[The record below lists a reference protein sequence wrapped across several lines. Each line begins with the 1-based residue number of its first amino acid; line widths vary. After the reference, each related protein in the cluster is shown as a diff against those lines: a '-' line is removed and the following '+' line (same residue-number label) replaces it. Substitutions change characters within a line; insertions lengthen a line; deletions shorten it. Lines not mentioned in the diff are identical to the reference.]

1 MAGVCRSNI
10 IFPDPPKGLI
20 ETITIALLLHITSWL
35 IPQKQKQVPCH
46 ILITSTKAQEKWL
59 LSKQELPSADALG
72 HFQVSSYFCTPR
84 TTHVAAVSAAGD
96 GWHIARFIRDVAAGG
111 AMHGES
117 LNFFQVFYPLFDPC
131 FFHVTILIF
140 KLISISPSQNRPT
153 VSDSILS
160 KFRNKRFMEIK
171 IIEMFMEPLT
181 RFACLSIEKTLRF
194 AKPERL
200 LYTRVK
206 GVGKKKFIY

>member
-1 MAGVCRSNI
+1 MRKHWARDDLGRQIMAGVCRSNI
-10 IFPDPPKGLI
+10 IFPDPPKGWI

-35 IPQKQKQVPCH
+35 IPQKQKVPCH

-117 LNFFQVFYPLFDPC
+117 LNFFQVFYPLFNPC
-131 FFHVTILIF
+131 FSMLLFWSLSWYPSHPHRIDPLSVTP
-140 KLISISPSQNRPT
+140 SSQNSGTNASWKSRY
-153 VSDSILS
+153 SRCLWNLS
-160 KFRNKRFMEIK
+160 HAL
-171 IIEMFMEPLT
+171 P
-181 RFACLSIEKTLRF
+181 ACQ
-194 AKPERL
+194 
-200 LYTRVK
+200 
-206 GVGKKKFIY
+206 

>member
-20 ETITIALLLHITSWL
+20 ETMTIALLLHITSWL
-35 IPQKQKQVPCH
+35 IPRKRKTSPLSH
-46 ILITSTKAQEKWL
+46 SITSTKAQEKRL

-96 GWHIARFIRDVAAGG
+96 GWHIARFIRDIAAGG

-117 LNFFQVFYPLFDPC
+117 LNFFHSSFLPIVQSMFFPC
-131 FFHVTILIF
+131 YD
-140 KLISISPSQNRPT
+140 
-153 VSDSILS
+153 SDL
-160 KFRNKRFMEIK
+160 
-171 IIEMFMEPLT
+171 
-181 RFACLSIEKTLRF
+181 
-194 AKPERL
+194 
-200 LYTRVK
+200 
-206 GVGKKKFIY
+206 